1 MPWAPLGPRAELEDT
16 EGTQTQALVTVH
28 DHTCMIIHNRC
39 RTGPGTLALG
49 GQTEGPLSE
58 QGPGMLALPLWLT
71 ECLQLTPSGEVGP
84 ACQGQGHTGQ

>member
-58 QGPGMLALPLWLT
+58 QGPGMCGIWETAIT
-71 ECLQLTPSGEVGP
+71 EGFAETLIQKVTQLSHRASTF
-84 ACQGQGHTGQ
+84 